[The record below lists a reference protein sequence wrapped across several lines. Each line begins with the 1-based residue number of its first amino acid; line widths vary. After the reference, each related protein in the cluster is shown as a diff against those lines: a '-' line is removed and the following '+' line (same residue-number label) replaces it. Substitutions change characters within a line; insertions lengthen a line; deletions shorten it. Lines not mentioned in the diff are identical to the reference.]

1 MTVELDTNR
10 QPGEAPYGYCPKCGA
25 EGYSRERRPGGND
38 KCAKGHTYPSSAAT
52 ATPSPVPMFKEPGT
66 STSDSAKAAEELLDP
81 EPEPEQVVALGDA
94 NPILNDVARA
104 HELLGNVRVAVAQ
117 TVAQV
122 FPDRVGE
129 PVMAFSILSAGLGMA
144 DQMVVYSPGGGGL
157 RNAKQARA
165 RLKLALDQ
173 LDALIDDGAFS

>member
-38 KCAKGHTYPSSAAT
+38 KCAKGHTYPSAQAT

-81 EPEPEQVVALGDA
+81 EPPREQVVAVGDP
-94 NPILNDVARA
+94 NPILNDVAQA
-104 HELLGNVRVAVAQ
+104 HYLLGDVRTAVAQ

-122 FPDRVGE
+122 YPDRAGE
-129 PVMAFSILSAGLGMA
+129 PVMAFSILSAGLSTA
-144 DQMVVYSPGGGGL
+144 DQMIVYSPGGGGL

-173 LDALIDDGAFS
+173 LDILIDAGAFK

>member
-1 MTVELDTNR
+1 MNVELDTNR
-10 QPGEAPYGYCPKCGA
+10 EPGSAPYGYCPKCGA
-25 EGYSRERRPGGND
+25 EGYSRERRPDGDD

-52 ATPSPVPMFKEPGT
+52 ATPNPVPMFK
-66 STSDSAKAAEELLDP
+66 

-104 HELLGNVRVAVAQ
+104 HGVLGDVRAAVAD
-117 TVAQV
+117 TVRQV
-122 FPDRVGE
+122 FPDRAGE
-129 PVMAFSILSAGLGMA
+129 PVMAFSIVSAGLGMA

-157 RNAKQARA
+157 RNAKQART

-173 LDALIDDGAFS
+173 LDALIDDGAFN